1 MSRKK
6 EIDALRAQIAKL
18 EQQQEKE
25 EKERVALD
33 ETRDSILKILDDADV
48 SFEAFVRFNY
58 KTIRRIVTK
67 IDREQVKPERPVK
80 TATKTAKKQVVKKR
94 RRKTAKPKAIVKIPA
109 GKYTNIPSEP
119 ETLFEVKEKGPR
131 PKVLKNYAE
140 EVGLEQFLEQ
150 CRID

>member
-6 EIDALRAQIAKL
+6 EIDALRARITKL
-18 EQQQEKE
+18 EQQQERE
-25 EKERVALD
+25 EKERIALE
-33 ETRDSILKILDDADV
+33 ETRDSIMKILDDAGI

-67 IDREQVKPERPVK
+67 IDREQTKPERPVK
-80 TATKTAKKQVVKKR
+80 VTAKKKVVKKR
-94 RRKTAKPKAIVKIPA
+94 SRKTVKSKTRIKIPA

-131 PKVLKNYAE
+131 PKALKSYAE

-150 CRID
+150 CRVE

>member
-6 EIDALRAQIAKL
+6 EIDALRARITKL
-18 EQQQEKE
+18 EQQQERE
-25 EKERVALD
+25 EKERIALE
-33 ETRDSILKILDDADV
+33 ETRDSIMKILDDAGI

-67 IDREQVKPERPVK
+67 IDREQTKPERPVK
-80 TATKTAKKQVVKKR
+80 VTAKKKVVKKR
-94 RRKTAKPKAIVKIPA
+94 SRKTAKSKTRIKIPA

-131 PKVLKNYAE
+131 PKALKSYAE

-150 CRID
+150 CRVE

>member
-6 EIDALRAQIAKL
+6 QIDALRAQIAKL

-25 EKERVALD
+25 AKERVAL
-33 ETRDSILKILDDADV
+33 EKTRDNILKILKDADV

-58 KTIRRIVTK
+58 KTIRKIITK
-67 IDREQVKPERPVK
+67 LDREQVKPERTVK
-80 TATKTAKKQVVKKR
+80 VAAKKKTVKKR
-94 RRKTAKPKAIVKIPA
+94 ARKTAKPKTTVKIPA
-109 GKYTNIPSEP
+109 GKYTNIPNEP

-140 EVGLEQFLEQ
+140 EIGLEQFLEQ
-150 CRID
+150 CRVE

>member
-6 EIDALRAQIAKL
+6 EIDALRARIAKL

-25 EKERVALD
+25 EKERIAL
-33 ETRDSILKILDDADV
+33 ENTRDDILKILDDAGV

-58 KTIRRIVTK
+58 KSIRRIVTK
-67 IDREQVKPERPVK
+67 LDREQAKPEPPVK
-80 TATKTAKKQVVKKR
+80 ATTKKKTVKKR
-94 RRKTAKPKAIVKIPA
+94 GRKSVKRKPTVKIPA

-131 PKVLKNYAE
+131 PKALKNYAE
-140 EVGLEQFLEQ
+140 EVGLEEFLEQ
-150 CRID
+150 CRVD

>member
-6 EIDALRAQIAKL
+6 EIDALRARITKL
-18 EQQQEKE
+18 EQQQERE
-25 EKERVALD
+25 EKEQIALE
-33 ETRDSILKILDDADV
+33 ETRDSIMKILDDAGI

-67 IDREQVKPERPVK
+67 IDREQTKPERPVK
-80 TATKTAKKQVVKKR
+80 VTAKKKVVKKR
-94 RRKTAKPKAIVKIPA
+94 SRKTAKSKTRIKIPA

-131 PKVLKNYAE
+131 PKALKSYAE

-150 CRID
+150 CRVE

>member
-6 EIDALRAQIAKL
+6 EIDALKARIAKL

-25 EKERVALD
+25 EKERIALE

-58 KTIRRIVTK
+58 KTIRRIVSK
-67 IDREQVKPERPVK
+67 IDKEQAKPERPVK
-80 TATKTAKKQVVKKR
+80 AATKKKVVKKR
-94 RRKTAKPKAIVKIPA
+94 GRKSARPKTTVKIPA

-119 ETLFEVKEKGPR
+119 ESLFEVKEKGPR

-150 CRID
+150 CLID

>member
-6 EIDALRAQIAKL
+6 EINALRARIARL
-18 EQQQEKE
+18 EQQQERE
-25 EKERVALD
+25 EKERIAL
-33 ETRDSILKILDDADV
+33 ENTRDSILKILDDADV

-67 IDREQVKPERPVK
+67 IDREQIKPERPAKV
-80 TATKTAKKQVVKKR
+80 TTKKKVVKKR
-94 RRKTAKPKAIVKIPA
+94 GRKAAKPKTIVKIPA

-140 EVGLEQFLEQ
+140 EIGLETFLEQ